1 MDKMEMRRQILRRET
16 VREQKMEGVGFKML
30 STLLFMYVLT
40 GLLLFGMAFLL
51 YKFKLNENFVMIG
64 IIVVYIV
71 AGFSGGCMLRK
82 RLKVN
87 CAFLGL
93 LLGTLYFLVLFLGS
107 AILNHGMP
115 QEVLRL
121 VAVWIMC
128 GCAGMLGGML
138 SRGSRN

>member
-1 MDKMEMRRQILRRET
+1 MDKMGMRRRELHSSGMG
-16 VREQKMEGVGFKML
+16 EPQMEGIGFKLL

-40 GLLLFGMAFLL
+40 GLLLLGMAFLL
-51 YKFKLNENFVMIG
+51 YKFKLDENFVMIG
-64 IIVVYIV
+64 IMAVYIV
-71 AGFSGGCMLRK
+71 SGFFGGCVMRK
-82 RLKVN
+82 RLKTG

-93 LLGTLYFLVLFLGS
+93 LLGTLYFFVLFFGS

-115 QEVLRL
+115 QEILRL

-138 SRGSRN
+138 RRTR